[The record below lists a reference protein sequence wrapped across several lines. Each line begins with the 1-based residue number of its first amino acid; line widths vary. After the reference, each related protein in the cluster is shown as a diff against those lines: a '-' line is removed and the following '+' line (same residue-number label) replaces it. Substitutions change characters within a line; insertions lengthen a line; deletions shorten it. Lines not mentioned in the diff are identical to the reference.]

1 MKPYIDVTMELG
13 KEGHTMNILAL
24 AVYKL
29 RQEGKES
36 DIVTMRTLFHHTTNV
51 WDGFAVINDFVTLS
65 WNGKTLN
72 EYREA
77 VKLKEQVYYTSDRVG
92 GDS

>member
-1 MKPYIDVTMELG
+1 MKPCADIVKELG

-29 RQEGKES
+29 RQEGRDS
-36 DIVTMRTLFHHTTNV
+36 DVITMRTLFHHTKNV
-51 WDGFAVINDFVTLS
+51 WDGLAVINDFVTLS
-65 WNGKTLN
+65 WDGKTLD
-72 EYREA
+72 EYRTE
-77 VKLKEQVYYTSDRVG
+77 VQSVELTGYVYDRVG